1 MKTLHAF
8 AAMLFGNKS
17 GLDGTAIGFNAGNKN
32 KMLNLFVEPAFIQ
45 KSVLPGGQ
53 SLRERYFK
61 IKPQTQ
67 IKAAPIESGEP
78 RKAVNPSER
87 CNPWLLYSAFPY
99 GIKKVQFVCAL
110 ATLLMGRAVPHIY
123 TVKILTKPG
132 RFIGWIPGNCG
143 EN

>member
-1 MKTLHAF
+1 MPYGKKTGPDA
-8 AAMLFGNKS
+8 
-17 GLDGTAIGFNAGNKN
+17 TVIGFNAVNKN
-32 KMLNLFVEPAFIQ
+32 KLLKPFVEPAFIQ
-45 KSVLPGGQ
+45 KSDLLGGQ
-53 SLRERYFK
+53 SFRERYFK

-132 RFIGWIPGNCG
+132 RFIGWIPGSCG
-143 EN
+143 ER